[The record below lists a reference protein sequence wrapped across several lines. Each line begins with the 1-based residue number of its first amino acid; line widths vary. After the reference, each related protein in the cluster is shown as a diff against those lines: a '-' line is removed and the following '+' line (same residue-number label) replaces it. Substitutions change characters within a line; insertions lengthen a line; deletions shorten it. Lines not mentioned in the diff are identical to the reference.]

1 MSFQNALANCVPS
14 LKMGQVGV
22 IEHTPLCLMR
32 VNWWPSAVGMP
43 YVTVMLV
50 VIVGLSVLA
59 LDGARLMSL
68 QTQLQNGA
76 DALALA
82 GAAELDRLPDAET
95 RARTATERLLTNST
109 LFGSGARRTIAVS
122 SIKFY
127 SRLPARDA
135 SPMSTGTLATGP
147 GNARFVSVTVRP
159 VTLPTI
165 LPAALFGGANTVT
178 TAASAVAGFDQVVCG
193 VTPIYV
199 CNPYETAGM
208 TYDEATEALQHAAAN
223 PSDQGRLMRLR
234 QYTADDPATTTATAK
249 NCFAQGNP
257 AIEVTGGEA
266 KQLRRSCYGGN
277 ALYGF
282 LTSPTLGSDEMSLI
296 DSIAVVRPAA
306 CFLQRG
312 VHFRPGLVRSA
323 REGFNVRFDIYE
335 GAMSANYNDSNYR
348 PAQNVRKGY
357 VLASGDQNQ
366 NACAARRG
374 ANWPIGSPPN
384 QVTGLP
390 LDRTWSSDSMGE
402 GNWDFATYW
411 QVNHGDSGGA
421 ASNADVPSRY
431 RVYRYEIEQGRVADV
446 SLGGESGAPAC
457 YSGDYL
463 SGTPDRRILHAAIVN
478 CQSLQLEGEVQ
489 FNVPVAAFGKFFLTL
504 PLERSQTDLYVEMV
518 GLVRPGDGVSFDVV
532 QLYR

>member
-1 MSFQNALANCVPS
+1 MTPS
-14 LKMGQVGV
+14 WPAFKKGTQSARAFWNDTSGV
-22 IEHTPLCLMR
+22 IL
-32 VNWWPSAVGMP
+32 P

-95 RARTATERLLTNST
+95 RARTAIQRLLTNST
-109 LFGSGARRTIAVS
+109 LFGSGTSRTIAVS
-122 SIKFY
+122 NIKFY
-127 SRLPARDA
+127 SRLPANDA
-135 SPMSTGTLATGP
+135 SPMSAGTPATSP
-147 GNARFVSVTVRP
+147 GNARFVSVSVRP

-165 LPAALFGGANTVT
+165 LPAAFFGGANTVT

-193 VTPIYV
+193 VTPVYV

-208 TYDEATEALQHAAAN
+208 TYEQATEALQRAAAN
-223 PSDQGRLMRLR
+223 PSDQGRLMRLH
-234 QYTADDPATTTATAK
+234 QHDGNASYAADD
-249 NCFAQGNP
+249 
-257 AIEVTGGEA
+257 
-266 KQLRRSCYGGN
+266 
-277 ALYGF
+277 YGF
-282 LTSPTLGSDEMSLI
+282 LESPTLASDEMSLI
-296 DSIAVVRPAA
+296 DSLAIVRPAA
-306 CFLQRG
+306 CFRQRG
-312 VHFRPGLVRSA
+312 VDFRPGLVRSA

-335 GAMSANYNDSNYR
+335 GAMGERYNDSNYR

-357 VLASGDQNQ
+357 MLASGDENQ

-374 ANWPIGSPPN
+374 ANWPIGSGPN
-384 QVTGLP
+384 RVTGLP
-390 LDRTWSSDSMGE
+390 LDRSWPVDGMGE
-402 GNWDFATYW
+402 GNWDFDSYW
-411 QVNHGDSGGA
+411 QVNHGDSEPPQSLSGGV

-431 RVYRYEIEQGRVADV
+431 RVYRYEIDQGRVADV
-446 SLGGESGAPAC
+446 SIGGESGAPAC
-457 YSGDYL
+457 YSGGDL
-463 SGTPDRRILHAAIVN
+463 PAAPDRRILHAAIVN
-478 CQSLQLEGEVQ
+478 CQSLQLAGEEQ
-489 FNVPVAAFGKFFLTL
+489 FNVPVAAFGKLFLTL